1 MTARV
6 SNVYDALDDIKKD
19 IHTICEE
26 EGVSPLLMWMLLRQQ
41 ADHELYL
48 LQLDC

>member
-6 SNVYDALDDIKKD
+6 SNVYDALEEIKKVAY
-19 IHTICEE
+19 TVCEE